1 MPHYA
6 ICASDSYRKLEQVFT
21 DIEYIHQAVNKEK
34 QARHS
39 QSVNSQLAA

>member
-21 DIEYIHQAVNKEK
+21 DIKNALLASLYSLLGEYI
-34 QARHS
+34 